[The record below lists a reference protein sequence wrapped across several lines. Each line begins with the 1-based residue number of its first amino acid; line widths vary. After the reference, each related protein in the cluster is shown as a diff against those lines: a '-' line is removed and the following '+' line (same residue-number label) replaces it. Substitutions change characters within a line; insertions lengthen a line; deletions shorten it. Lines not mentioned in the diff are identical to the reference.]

1 MSLFICGNDSCY
13 FYFYRFDASSPMV
26 SSSLSPLPSGG
37 KLDPPV
43 RITLS
48 NQVLRSYQVV
58 NRLVP
63 IVDVW
68 MFGSVVSRVQSVD
81 KNHFRHFVLS
91 YKISQ
96 ALPILSTS
104 RRKKQ
109 AYPPLTSPKQ
119 CCVTP
124 PAATNE
130 STSVGGGGGGVWSR
144 LYVFPNSPFGDSVC
158 GERFFGRFVGYTWV
172 VLNRNACQL
181 VVTNILTTCAD
192 ITITAIVTDCHLV
205 AVYVFFVFVT
215 KAILSSP
222 FSVTLRV
229 TRSNPNLLLT
239 LKHINTCLN
248 SNN

>member
-1 MSLFICGNDSCY
+1 MSLFICGNDSWY

-26 SSSLSPLPSGG
+26 SSSLSPLPSDG

-68 MFGSVVSRVQSVD
+68 MFGSVVSLVQSVN

-130 STSVGGGGGGVWSR
+130 STSVGGGGGRWGWSR

-158 GERFFGRFVGYTWV
+158 GERLFGRFVGYTSV

-215 KAILSSP
+215 EAILSSVFP
-222 FSVTLRV
+222 WPSAWLDRTPISSYF
-229 TRSNPNLLLT
+229 
-239 LKHINTCLN
+239 
-248 SNN
+248 

>member
-124 PAATNE
+124 PEKKTGKLR
-130 STSVGGGGGGVWSR
+130 GGGGGGVGMVQIVCISELAIWRQCVRWTIFWPICR
-144 LYVFPNSPFGDSVC
+144 LY
-158 GERFFGRFVGYTWV
+158 
-172 VLNRNACQL
+172 
-181 VVTNILTTCAD
+181 
-192 ITITAIVTDCHLV
+192 
-205 AVYVFFVFVT
+205 
-215 KAILSSP
+215 LSCP
-222 FSVTLRV
+222 E
-229 TRSNPNLLLT
+229 
-239 LKHINTCLN
+239 
-248 SNN
+248 

>member
-130 STSVGGGGGGVWSR
+130 STSVGGGGGVGMVQVVCISELAIWRQCVRWTIFWPICR
-144 LYVFPNSPFGDSVC
+144 LY
-158 GERFFGRFVGYTWV
+158 
-172 VLNRNACQL
+172 
-181 VVTNILTTCAD
+181 
-192 ITITAIVTDCHLV
+192 
-205 AVYVFFVFVT
+205 
-215 KAILSSP
+215 LSCP
-222 FSVTLRV
+222 E
-229 TRSNPNLLLT
+229 
-239 LKHINTCLN
+239 
-248 SNN
+248 

>member
-1 MSLFICGNDSCY
+1 MSLFICGNDSWY
-13 FYFYRFDASSPMV
+13 FYFYRFDASSPIV
-26 SSSLSPLPSGG
+26 SSSLSPLPSDG

-68 MFGSVVSRVQSVD
+68 MFESVVSQVQSVN

-104 RRKKQ
+104 RPKKQ

-130 STSVGGGGGGVWSR
+130 SKSVGGWGDGLDCMFFELAIWRQSLRWTIFWPICR
-144 LYVFPNSPFGDSVC
+144 LYLSWTLD
-158 GERFFGRFVGYTWV
+158 
-172 VLNRNACQL
+172 ACEL
-181 VVTNILTTCAD
+181 VVTNVSTTCAD
-192 ITITAIVTDCHLV
+192 VIITAIVTDTHPV
-205 AVYVFFVFVT
+205 AVCVFGVFFT
-215 KAILSSP
+215 DAILSSP
-222 FSVTLRV
+222 FSWPSAWLDRTPI
-229 TRSNPNLLLT
+229 SSYP
-239 LKHINTCLN
+239 
-248 SNN
+248 

>member
-1 MSLFICGNDSCY
+1 MSLFICGNDSWY

-68 MFGSVVSRVQSVD
+68 MFESVVSQVQSVN

-104 RRKKQ
+104 RPKKQ

-130 STSVGGGGGGVWSR
+130 SKSVGGWGGWSR
-144 LYVFPNSPFGDSVC
+144 LYVFRTRHLATESAVNDF
-158 GERFFGRFVGYTWV
+158 
-172 VLNRNACQL
+172 L
-181 VVTNILTTCAD
+181 AD
-192 ITITAIVTDCHLV
+192 L
-205 AVYVFFVFVT
+205 
-215 KAILSSP
+215 
-222 FSVTLRV
+222 
-229 TRSNPNLLLT
+229 
-239 LKHINTCLN
+239 
-248 SNN
+248 

>member
-1 MSLFICGNDSCY
+1 MSLFICGNDSWY

-48 NQVLRSYQVV
+48 DQVLRSYQVV

-68 MFGSVVSRVQSVD
+68 MFESVVSQVQSVN

-104 RRKKQ
+104 RVKKQ

-130 STSVGGGGGGVWSR
+130 SKSVGGWGGWSR
-144 LYVFPNSPFGDSVC
+144 LYVFRTRHLATESAVNDF
-158 GERFFGRFVGYTWV
+158 
-172 VLNRNACQL
+172 L
-181 VVTNILTTCAD
+181 AD
-192 ITITAIVTDCHLV
+192 L
-205 AVYVFFVFVT
+205 
-215 KAILSSP
+215 
-222 FSVTLRV
+222 
-229 TRSNPNLLLT
+229 
-239 LKHINTCLN
+239 
-248 SNN
+248 